1 MTMVVEMD
9 NSKPSDPSIEKKE
22 LYLLFDHTSFT
33 LGKRRVDVV
42 NEFFKRV
49 MFDNPHLTIN
59 ERRAKSEAR
68 VIFQKEVLKNLCD
81 SLATNNTAASN
92 KYPQWPQLR
101 ILYNVG
107 ALWLLSIVLKE
118 EEKDD

>member
-9 NSKPSDPSIEKKE
+9 SKPSDPSIKTAENK

-33 LGKRRVDVV
+33 LGKRRVDVI

-68 VIFQKEVLKNLCD
+68 VIF
-81 SLATNNTAASN
+81 
-92 KYPQWPQLR
+92 
-101 ILYNVG
+101 
-107 ALWLLSIVLKE
+107 
-118 EEKDD
+118 